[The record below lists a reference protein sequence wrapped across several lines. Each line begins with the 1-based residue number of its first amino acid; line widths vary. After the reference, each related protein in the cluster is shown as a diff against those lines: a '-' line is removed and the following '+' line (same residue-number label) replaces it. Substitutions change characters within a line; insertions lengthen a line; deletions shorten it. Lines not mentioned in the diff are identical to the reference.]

1 MQLQEG
7 EPSMRGARAPM
18 PDIAVDLPPCAHAA
32 KQIPIPALAD
42 RPEPV
47 FEGDSSSDSASDV
60 DAPRLPDEPAVRQ
73 TSSEK
78 SQHEPEPTLVPLPSG
93 ADASPPQTS
102 DGGSVASWQCVAED
116 KGQTSPI
123 VDEADEYIFLF
134 NPFSKVVHVARSC
147 DLDDPLCQYVPVTIS
162 SLDKPLKTGCGLRGR
177 SFGWLAPEVGVCATW
192 SSLVS

>member
-1 MQLQEG
+1 
-7 EPSMRGARAPM
+7 M

-78 SQHEPEPTLVPLPSG
+78 TQHEPEPTLVPLPSG
-93 ADASPPQTS
+93 TDASPS
-102 DGGSVASWQCVAED
+102 DGGSVASWQCVAEA
-116 KGQTSPI
+116 SPV

-147 DLDDPLCQYVPVTIS
+147 ELDDPLCQYVPVTIS
-162 SLDKPLKTGCGLRGR
+162 SLDKGLRGVLLDGSLQKLESVPR
-177 SFGWLAPEVGVCATW
+177 GVRLCLKFGCGRDPLVRQALGIESDCVGI
-192 SSLVS
+192 